1 MRLSYAILSGHCGI
15 MVVVGGSM
23 GVWSDQQGMLV
34 GSRRKLMRGFGLQHP
49 ESQASEGS
57 R

>member
-1 MRLSYAILSGHCGI
+1 MRLSYAILSGHCGL

-23 GVWSDQQGMLV
+23 AVWSDQQGMLV

-49 ESQASEGS
+49 ESQASECS

>member
-1 MRLSYAILSGHCGI
+1 MRLNYAILSGHCGSL
-15 MVVVGGSM
+15 VVVGGSM
-23 GVWSDQQGMLV
+23 GAWSDQQGMLV
-34 GSRRKLMRGFGLQHP
+34 GSRRKLMRCSGLQHA